1 MKKQLPFRFC
11 SSQLTNNTKIN
22 FKLMGF
28 KILGFVVAIHLTL
41 MGFIAAILGFAVA
54 IPVSENFEVAIH
66 MTFMASGSAN
76 LRERS
81 DATARVTDTESLV
94 VEKVL
99 EPLGKEGIAYVE
111 QTGYATSGSTLSIN
125 VTVLAGNSNFW
136 VVGCEDGC
144 LQGKFVA
151 ATANGAS
158 IAEIPV

>member
-1 MKKQLPFRFC
+1 MKVDNK
-11 SSQLTNNTKIN
+11 
-22 FKLMGF
+22 
-28 KILGFVVAIHLTL
+28 VIHTD
-41 MGFIAAILGFAVA
+41 GGAREESIRKA
-54 IPVSENFEVAIH
+54 
-66 MTFMASGSAN
+66 ASGSAN

-81 DATARVTDTESLV
+81 DATTRVTDTESLV

-99 EPLGKEGIAYVE
+99 ETLGKEGIAYVE
-111 QTGYATSGSTLSIN
+111 QTGYVTSGCRTDRLCYFRLISGK

-158 IAEIPV
+158 IAETLVQEMGFQFMPTPVVAYHGQTGCIHSRPAANKM